1 MIDLL
6 NDFLINL
13 TLGCCVF
20 GVTKGDLASYG
31 SPGSTGDHDHDH
43 QQMDEYIGGQ
53 TDSGTDDGDYSIT
66 MKTTFRFKF

>member
-1 MIDLL
+1 M
-6 NDFLINL
+6 
-13 TLGCCVF
+13 
-20 GVTKGDLASYG
+20 TKGDLSSYG

-43 QQMDEYIGGQ
+43 QQMDEYLGGQ